1 MVKDSLNN
9 RESLKNGMGKK
20 SMRLI
25 SIDVLKEGMVLG
37 RTIWN
42 EAGHPLLKKDVVI
55 NDRIIQ
61 RLQQLNTHYLYID
74 DEISEGIEVEET
86 VPPAMRNKVI
96 KTIKDS
102 FQSIDGL
109 NPVNASYILD
119 QQSKTIVSIVDEL
132 LSAVT
137 GNNEILTILTDAYL
151 FDEYLYQHSF
161 QVTLYSIAIAK
172 ELGYSAEDL
181 RLIGIG
187 ALLHDVGKLMVPKD
201 ILTKPG
207 RLTNDEFEM
216 MKMHARYGFDLL
228 RNLHSISLLVAHC
241 AFQHHERID
250 GSGYPRGLVDF
261 EIHPFAKII
270 GVADVFDA
278 VTTNRVYREKMLP
291 SQGLAIVEAGSG
303 TLYDARIV
311 KALKRAVVH
320 YPNGVILKLSD
331 GRRGIVSRQNTLDA
345 ALPWIRIFE
354 EQDQLLAATYEINLV
369 DYPDVTIENVETDYV
384 VPAKVE

>member
-1 MVKDSLNN
+1 MLLEWIGEEV
-9 RESLKNGMGKK
+9 
-20 SMRLI
+20 MRLI

-37 RTIWN
+37 RTIWI

-61 RLQQLNTHYLYID
+61 RLQELNMHYLYID
-74 DEISEGIEVEET
+74 DEISEGIEVKET
-86 VPPAMRNKVI
+86 VPTAMRNKAVS
-96 KTIKDS
+96 TIKSS
-102 FQSIDGL
+102 FQSMDGL

-119 QQSKTIVSIVDEL
+119 QQSKAIVSIVDEL

-137 GNNEILTILTDAYL
+137 GNDEILTILTDAYL

-187 ALLHDVGKLMVPKD
+187 ALLHDVGKLMVPKE

-207 RLTNDEFEM
+207 RLSNEEFDT
-216 MKMHARYGFDLL
+216 MKKHTRYGFDLL

-291 SQGLAIVEAGSG
+291 SQGLAIVEAGAG
-303 TLYDARIV
+303 TIYDARIV
-311 KALKRAVVH
+311 RALKKAVVH

-331 GRRGIVSRQNTLDA
+331 NRRGIVSRQNTLNA
-345 ALPWIRIFE
+345 ALPFIRVFE
-354 EQDQLLAATYEINLV
+354 EQNQLLSATYEINLV
-369 DYPDVTIENVETDYV
+369 DYPGLTIECVETDYV
-384 VPAKVE
+384 VPSKVE

>member
-1 MVKDSLNN
+1 MLLEWIGEEV
-9 RESLKNGMGKK
+9 
-20 SMRLI
+20 MRLI

-61 RLQQLNTHYLYID
+61 RLQELNMHYLYID
-74 DEISEGIEVEET
+74 DEISVGIEVKET
-86 VPPAMRNKVI
+86 VPPAMRNKAVS
-96 KTIKDS
+96 TIKSS
-102 FQSIDGL
+102 FQSMDGL

-119 QQSKTIVSIVDEL
+119 QQSKAIVSIVDEL

-137 GNNEILTILTDAYL
+137 GNDEILTILTDAYL

-187 ALLHDVGKLMVPKD
+187 ALLHDVGKLMVPKE

-207 RLTNDEFEM
+207 RLSNEEFDT
-216 MKMHARYGFDLL
+216 MKKHTRYGFDLL

-303 TLYDARIV
+303 TIYDARIV
-311 KALKRAVVH
+311 RALKKAVVH

-331 GRRGIVSRQNTLDA
+331 NRRGIVSRQNTLNA
-345 ALPWIRIFE
+345 AFPFIRIFE
-354 EQDQLLAATYEINLV
+354 EQNQLLSATYEINLV
-369 DYPDVTIENVETDYV
+369 DYPDLTIECVETDYV
-384 VPAKVE
+384 VPSKVE